1 MDCVSVKIP
10 PVKKLFLI
18 FLLFVMP
25 LQASWAVVA
34 AYCQPETEVTA
45 KHFGHHE
52 HQHEHH
58 HAQAGQDSDE
68 DSQDFKTSDCLDC
81 HGLYSGMVVSNFD
94 TPHAPPL
101 AGPPVYAT
109 SQFLSA
115 SSSRPE
121 KPKWFSA
128 I

>member
-1 MDCVSVKIP
+1 M
-10 PVKKLFLI
+10 KKLFLI

-52 HQHEHH
+52 HQQEHH
-58 HAQAGQDSDE
+58 HAQVGQDSDE
-68 DSQDFKTSDCLDC
+68 DSTALKISDCADC
-81 HGLYSGMVVSNFD
+81 HGLYSGMVVYSLD
-94 TPHAPPL
+94 TPHAGPV
-101 AGPPVYAT
+101 AGPPVNAT
-109 SQFLSA
+109 SQFISTA
-115 SSSRPE
+115 SSRPE